1 MLSAMYERA
10 PMRRW
15 YRSLSLQAGALA
27 VLLASHA
34 FAAPP
39 TAAEIVASMDKV
51 RNPQQAFRVSLALVE
66 YVNGKARDKVELA
79 VHSKFYPDARRFK
92 NLVRYVAPPRDVGKL
107 VLLNGSNMWFY
118 DPASKASVRISP
130 QQRLTGQASDGDVV
144 TVNLALDYTPRL
156 VGEETIQDADHKDR
170 NVWHLDL
177 AAATGEAMYS
187 RLEYWVEKETH
198 RPIKA
203 KFYSD
208 SGRLLK
214 IAYFRKYQQQMGV
227 MRPTETIII
236 DAVDSHLVTT
246 MGYSGFRVEEV
257 QDTWFQRDYL
267 PRFKEE

>member
-1 MLSAMYERA
+1 MFTS
-10 PMRRW
+10 
-15 YRSLSLQAGALA
+15 Q
-27 VLLASHA
+27 VLLFFAGTLAAIPASHA
-34 FAAPP
+34 LAGPP
-39 TAAEIVASMDKV
+39 SAAEIVAATDKV

-79 VHSKFYPDARRFK
+79 VHSKFYADARRFK
-92 NLVRYVAPPRDVGKL
+92 NLVRYVVPPRDVGKL

-144 TVNLALDYTPRL
+144 TVNLALDYTPKL

-170 NVWHLDL
+170 SVWHLDL
-177 AAATGEAMYS
+177 GAVTAEAMYS
-187 RLEYWVEKETH
+187 RLEYWVERETY

-214 IAYFRKYQQQMGV
+214 IAYFRKYEQQLGAT
-227 MRPTETIII
+227 RSKETIII
-236 DAVDSHLVTT
+236 DAVDSRLVTT
-246 MGYSGFRVEEV
+246 MTYSSFRVEEA
-257 QDTWFQRDYL
+257 QDAWFQRDYL

>member
-1 MLSAMYERA
+1 MKGAS
-10 PMRRW
+10 MRKGHL
-15 YRSLSLQAGALA
+15 SLSRPIAVLT
-27 VLLASHA
+27 VLLASPA
-34 FAAPP
+34 VAAPP
-39 TAAEIVASMDKV
+39 TAAEIVAAVDKV
-51 RNPQQAFRVSLALVE
+51 RNPQQAFRVSLSLVE
-66 YVNGKARDKVELA
+66 YVNGKAREKVELA
-79 VHSKFYPDARRFK
+79 VHSKFYTDARRFK
-92 NLVRYVAPPRDVGKL
+92 NLVRYVAPPRDAGKL
-107 VLLNGSNMWFY
+107 VLLNGSTMWFY

-156 VGEETIQDADHKDR
+156 VGEESIQDADHKDR

-187 RLEYWVEKETH
+187 RLEYWIEKETF

-214 IAYFRKYQQQMGV
+214 IAYFRKYQQQMGTL
-227 MRPTETIII
+227 RSTETIII

-246 MGYSGFRVEEV
+246 MTYSGFRVEEV
-257 QDTWFQRDYL
+257 QDAWFQRDYL